1 MTKIQEETPEFA
13 AFVGLD
19 WADQTHVVSLQESA
33 SSKVERFSVEHQ
45 PEALT
50 TWISSLRTRFGG
62 HKVAVALEQR
72 RGALIYALMSYDFLV
87 LYPVNPDMVARYRKA
102 FASSG
107 AKSDPVDADLLLELV
122 SLHRDR
128 LRAWVPDDVDTRTL
142 QFLVEA
148 RRKIVNERTRLTN
161 RLTSL
166 LKGYFPQA
174 LEWIGSVKSIQVC
187 DFLMKWPTLA
197 AVQRAQRS
205 ELKSFYQKHGCRR
218 SALIEKRLEEVRQ
231 AEPLTQDRAVTDSSV
246 TMVQATV
253 GQLRAVIEAVKRF
266 DQQIAEVFARH
277 PDREVFASLPGAGE
291 ALAPRLLAAMGADRG
306 RMEGAEQVQKFSG
319 IAPVTE
325 RSGKSCWVHQRQAC
339 SKFLRQTFHEFA
351 EASVRQSRWA
361 RAFYKRQRDQGKQ
374 HNAAVRAL
382 AYKWIRI
389 IYRCWSERM
398 PYSEEVYETA
408 LSKRQSPLASAMS

>member
-1 MTKIQEETPEFA
+1 MLKIKEGASEFA

-19 WADQTHVVSLQESA
+19 WADQAHVVSLQESA
-33 SSKVERFSVEHQ
+33 SPKLERFSVEHK
-45 PEALT
+45 PEALAA
-50 TWISSLRTRFGG
+50 WMSSLRKRFGG
-62 HKVAVALEQR
+62 QKVAVALEQR
-72 RGALIYALMSYDFLV
+72 RGALIHALMSYDFLV
-87 LYPVNPDMVARYRKA
+87 LYPINPDTVAKYRKA

-107 AKSDPVDADLLLELV
+107 AKSDPMDADLLLELV
-122 SLHRDR
+122 RLHRDR
-128 LRAWVPDDVDTRTL
+128 LRAWIPDDADTRTL
-142 QFLVEA
+142 QLLVEA

-174 LEWIGSVKSIQVC
+174 LGWAGSFKSVQAC
-187 DFLMKWPTLA
+187 DFLMKWPTLT
-197 AVQRAQRS
+197 AVQRAKRT
-205 ELKSFYQKHGCRR
+205 ELKKFYQEHGCRR
-218 SALIEKRLEEVRQ
+218 SELIEGRIKETRE

-253 GQLRAVIEAVKRF
+253 GQLRAVIEAIKRF
-266 DQQIAEVFARH
+266 DQQIAELFARH
-277 PDREVFASLPGAGE
+277 PDRELFASLPGAGE
-291 ALAPRLLAAMGADRG
+291 ALAPRLLAAMGADRE
-306 RMEGAEQVQKFSG
+306 RMAGAEQVQKFSG

-351 EASVRQSRWA
+351 EASVRQSKWA
-361 RAFYKRQRDQGKQ
+361 RAFYEKQRGQGKQ

-389 IYRCWSERM
+389 IYRCWRERRL
-398 PYSEEVYETA
+398 YREEVYEAA
-408 LSKRQSPLASAMS
+408 LLKRQSPLAETLS